1 MDHSKH
7 TPLRAEELNAATLEG
22 ADVYGSDDSNIGDV
36 SELRGQGR
44 NAQAIVDVGGFL
56 GIGAKQVA
64 LDLSRLDFMRDE
76 GGKVHAHT
84 GMTKD
89 ELKNLPEHNS

>member
-7 TPLRAEELNAATLEG
+7 TPLRAEELNAANVEG
-22 ADVYGSDDSNIGDV
+22 ANVYGPDDSNIGDV
-36 SELRGQGR
+36 SELRGQGQT
-44 NAQAIVDVGGFL
+44 AKAIVDVGGFL

-64 LDLSRLDFMRDE
+64 LDVSRLDFMRDE

-84 GMTKD
+84 RMTKD
-89 ELKNLPEHNS
+89 ELKNLPEHKS